1 MPSGDY
7 AFFAKRVE
15 SLFLPDVCVALDEFG
30 IPINLS
36 QKYSVLMQSQTL
48 TEALSALKRIKLDA
62 TESYENNLIFNAQE
76 GVK

>member
-1 MPSGDY
+1 M
-7 AFFAKRVE
+7 
-15 SLFLPDVCVALDEFG
+15 ALDEFG